1 MNLRRV
7 DNPPNPYV
15 SAHAEWLEPPPPAR
29 VAIFEEP
36 GGSILSSNDSP
47 DLPYRWSVNPYR
59 GCQHACAY
67 CYARRTHEYLGW
79 GAGTDFD
86 TKLIV
91 KPNAAELLR
100 GAFSKRTWKGESVHF
115 SGVTDCYQPIE
126 ASYGLTRACLE
137 VCLEFRNPAYVITK
151 AFLVVRDIDLF
162 RALNEVAVANVAVS
176 IPFADA
182 ETCKL
187 IEPQAPPPAR
197 RFEAVRRL
205 REAGVPVGVVV
216 APIIPGLTDREIPE
230 ILRSAKEAGAEWASF
245 SALRLPGSVADVFIG
260 RIREALP
267 LRADRVLNR
276 LRDIRGGKLNTT
288 AFGGRMRGRGP
299 YWESVTQ
306 LFKIERE
313 RCGLAPGYSGGEFC
327 DDKDVADELA
337 GPVAAEGDVQGD
349 DGLLKLRVPPFD
361 RAPLNPAAS
370 GPRGGQLSFDFG

>member
-15 SAHAEWLEPPPPAR
+15 SAHSEWLEPPPAAR
-29 VAIFEEP
+29 VEVFEEP
-36 GGSILSSNDSP
+36 GGSILSCNDSP

-100 GAFSKRTWKGESVHF
+100 KAFSKRSWKGESVHF

-151 AFLVVRDIDLF
+151 GFLVVRDAELL
-162 RALNEVAVANVAVS
+162 AELNRVAVARAAVS

-182 ETCKL
+182 DSCKL
-187 IEPQAPPPAR
+187 IEPQAPPPDR
-197 RFEAVRRL
+197 RFEIVRRL

-216 APIIPGLTDREIPE
+216 APIIPGLSDSEIPE
-230 ILRSAKEAGAEWASF
+230 ILRRSKQAGAEWASF
-245 SALRLPGSVADVFIG
+245 TALRLPGSVADVFI
-260 RIREALP
+260 RRLHEVMP
-267 LRADRVLNR
+267 LRAERILNR
-276 LRDIRGGKLNTT
+276 LRDIRGGKLNNTR
-288 AFGGRMRGRGP
+288 FGERMRGDGP
-299 YWESVTQ
+299 YWDSITQ
-306 LFKIERE
+306 LFQIERE
-313 RCGLAPGYSGGEFC
+313 RNGLGKGYVGGEMCEDSLEEDTLAPMPAPC
-327 DDKDVADELA
+327 D
-337 GPVAAEGDVQGD
+337 
-349 DGLLKLRVPPFD
+349 
-361 RAPLNPAAS
+361 
-370 GPRGGQLSFDFG
+370 GQLRLEFG